1 MNTLITIAALLVS
14 APAAPATAGG
24 TAAPAPTSRA
34 AKLTAYIVRVN
45 PKARP
50 TAAKLARAIL
60 REAKRFRLDPA
71 LLAAI
76 AHNESWFDVR
86 ARGKS
91 YEYGA
96 FQLWWRASYLGPA
109 WTQLRAT
116 LGSLPGYP
124 DVGWSKLGRRLQIR
138 ACRDPD
144 LSAYLA
150 AYLLAYHMRRCP
162 RRLGRYRCAAAY
174 NSGNWR
180 KVRRAYRYKLR
191 RWARAIRQAL
201 K

>member
-1 MNTLITIAALLVS
+1 MTTLILLAALIPIAPG
-14 APAAPATAGG
+14 APAAAGG
-24 TAAPAPTSRA
+24 STAPAPTSQA
-34 AKLTAYIVRVN
+34 AKLARYIVRVN

-50 TAAKLARAIL
+50 TASKLARAIL

-86 ARGKS
+86 ARGRS
-91 YEYGA
+91 FEYGA

-109 WTQLRAT
+109 WAQLRTT

-124 DVGWSKLGRRLQIR
+124 DVGWSKLGRKLQIR

-144 LSAYLA
+144 LSAFLA
-150 AYLLAYHMRRCP
+150 GHLLAYHMRRC
-162 RRLGRYRCAAAY
+162 RSRDRYRCAAAY

-180 KVRRAYRYKLR
+180 KVRRGYRAKLR
-191 RWARAIRQAL
+191 YRALRIRRAMR
-201 K
+201 